1 MALIVS
7 AGDSKTYTPAPAGVH
22 QAVCVDVIDKGILE
36 VTYAGKTKKQHKIS
50 LAWQI
55 EELRDDLKRYVVY
68 KRYTASL
75 NEKATL
81 RKDLESWR
89 GRAFTREEEM
99 AFDVESVIG
108 ANGLINIQH
117 NTKDGQTYANVVSIM
132 PLAKGMVKLAS
143 TDYVREKDRAET
155 PSADTSQALTEDDI
169 PFMWLV
175 PFVLPALF
183 AAHVIFA

>member
-1 MALIVS
+1 MALMVT
-7 AGDSKTYTPAPAGVH
+7 AGDSKSYTPAPSGVH

-36 VTYAGKTKKQHKIS
+36 VTYAGKTKKQHKLS

-55 EELRDDLKRYVVY
+55 DETRDDGKRHLVY

-99 AFDVESVIG
+99 GFDVESIIG
-108 ANGLINIQH
+108 ANCLLNVQH
-117 NTKDGQTYANVVSIM
+117 NTNGDKTYANVVAVM
-132 PLAKGMVKLAS
+132 PLHKGMTKLGVL
-143 TDYVREKDRAET
+143 DYVREKDRTET
-155 PSADTSQALTEDDI
+155 PAGDENHNQPLTDDDI
-169 PFMWLV
+169 PF
-175 PFVLPALF
+175 
-183 AAHVIFA
+183 